1 MGRLS
6 GIGVWGLRLHHKK
19 ELNPD
24 EASHLGRR
32 DVDWN
37 R

>member
-6 GIGVWGLRLHHKK
+6 GIGVWGLRLHKK